1 MARPPP
7 SPDAIAAAN
16 AAAAASARPPPA
28 SSESNETSNAF
39 RRALET
45 QQSAELDDMWSARS
59 NPSVSS
65 YNSSTREMHRRA
77 VASAFFGPVSNATEA
92 IKETEEDQEP
102 PASQR
107 SIGSTMSSDRGNR
120 RRRRRRGTST
130 GGEGLFRRVFRHRTA
145 SESALTT
152 ATDAEKE
159 AEQQTEER
167 KRSLRQQLSLPLDSP
182 NREDETPEERA
193 RRRENRALFEEL
205 VHLANT
211 RQPVQFDT
219 FKQRSLRKNSRTR
232 SSREKSLSAQLRRS
246 GSAEAH
252 DLADSSSS
260 DEEEETSDR
269 EADIDDEAINTELL
283 EAYIAYSKS
292 IGHEPNIQLNPAMIP
307 LGKKKVTDP
316 KPRDS
321 HVDKDDSDDEEDQD
335 DDQYY
340 AHRVSY
346 IQERPVLKEHQHFW
360 TRFLGT
366 RYSKRRGCVQFW
378 TWLLIGIGVL
388 LWLGIS
394 LSSLQ
399 LNEVLHLDAFTV
411 QDVQI
416 TEDYTYLHFLEEVDF
431 HLTYTIETPVNG
443 NPNSSS
449 LFNALLLNEYEY
461 AHYVDGEPF
470 KYIEAGTTLRTT
482 YAYLPHT
489 YIDNT
494 IKETMYF
501 VMQPCFLE
509 RNPTADYCNTT
520 QLPTSVYSS
529 EKVYNLDQKKK
540 MKKKAA
546 WEHFNVTYLSV
557 NPMPVACSS
566 SGWLGGSYLLL
577 FLPYV
582 IITLFGL
589 RVFQMVRHCESWQ
602 KNLERIYSRE
612 LNVPENEVDYWQP
625 MPWDRKVPKTKLCG
639 PCCWK
644 KFRRPF
650 EPFYT
655 WWRHENYFTWI
666 FCPYRNER
674 LSRGERALIVV
685 CSLYITFYVLFIIV
699 MLRDSWGADI
709 TIFTSVVL
717 YAILISILP
726 SAGKA
731 IFKEL
736 FKLIFRQRRKY
747 YRAKAAGGNLKGFSF
762 RLAFLL
768 QFLVVVLLTLAQAP
782 IFYIWAFRSCLFLK
796 KFMWFGVLA
805 AIMRMSLVGLVQD
818 LAWYLIIKTWGWKDL
833 CPYCTERIKHC
844 DCFNDELLVL
854 AVERVG
860 PKWELIRVLDDLMAK
875 QHHYDSQFE
884 LYTSEQLRER
894 WEVLVERAEKHM
906 EKIEK
911 LRAYQEKKRLEALRH
926 DRVRRSLTS
935 FLSFRGTTHSGQ
947 PGSGKQVDG
956 DEDGD
961 TQRKSS
967 EAGSTS
973 SSTEET
979 RNRDSEVDIHVC
991 SLREKKILELNN
1003 KIKLDTFEK
1012 HYDSNISEVFHGLTH
1027 SVQQLRRHGKHKH
1040 KHKRETKS
1048 KSKGTDL
1055 EQIPEEDAH
1064 SDSEHEG
1071 SRSRTQLGSRGSRSS
1086 DGETMWVFD
1095 TPAQR
1100 LERREEEKLQRKR
1113 AFRILN
1119 DYKIES
1125 VDTNPEPNTPAE
1137 PMLSPILSRQGSMS
1151 AIGAAP
1157 LSTSRI
1163 SQQDSKK
1170 RPLLSTRNR
1179 PTTPR
1184 NEDLVILMPDDHEHG
1199 KNKEKVNLDEM
1210 VSGCVEDDYN
1220 DEDEDEDDEYP
1231 SDLERGTRPP
1241 RSGTTDQPPASAT
1254 RVYSVTERPQTL
1266 FRRVSASASAFAA
1279 WALNYDPNVK
1289 Y

>member
-1 MARPPP
+1 MAPP
-7 SPDAIAAAN
+7 SADAIAAAN
-16 AAAAASARPPPA
+16 AAAAASARPAPRSGESNAPPHALGIALEA
-28 SSESNETSNAF
+28 SQGSES
-39 RRALET
+39 
-45 QQSAELDDMWSARS
+45 LDLCSARS

-65 YNSSTREMHRRA
+65 FSSSTRDMNRLA
-77 VASAFFGPVSNATEA
+77 VASAFFGPVSGATEV
-92 IKETEEDQEP
+92 IEETDEGSEP
-102 PASQR
+102 LDSRR
-107 SIGSTMSSDRGNR
+107 SISSALSSDRGS
-120 RRRRRRGTST
+120 RRRRRGASSA
-130 GGEGLFRRVFRHRTA
+130 GEGLLRRVFRHRTA
-145 SESALTT
+145 SESALT
-152 ATDAEKE
+152 ATDTDEDE
-159 AEQQTEER
+159 DERAEQ
-167 KRSLRQQLSLPLDSP
+167 KRTLRQQLSLPLDSP
-182 NREDETPEERA
+182 DRDKETPQQRA
-193 RRRENRALFEEL
+193 RRRENRDMFEEL

-211 RQPVQFDT
+211 RQPVQFEA
-219 FKQRSLRKNSRTR
+219 FKQRALRRNSRVR
-232 SSREKSLSAQLRRS
+232 SGRDRSLGAQLRRS
-246 GSAEAH
+246 GSADTH
-252 DLADSSSS
+252 DVADWSSS
-260 DEEEETSDR
+260 DDEDST
-269 EADIDDEAINTELL
+269 DDEKDAEGEIINTELL

-292 IGHEPNIQLNPAMIP
+292 IGHEPNIQLNPTMVP
-307 LGKKKVTDP
+307 VGSER

-321 HVDKDDSDDEEDQD
+321 HVDKDEDDDEDDEEN
-335 DDQYY
+335 Y

-346 IQERPVLKEHQHFW
+346 IQERPVLKEHEHFW
-360 TRFLGT
+360 TGFLGT

-378 TWLLIGIGVL
+378 TWLLIGVGVL

-416 TEDYTYLHFLEEVDF
+416 TEDFTYLHFLEEVDF
-431 HLTYTIETPVNG
+431 HLTYTVETTAG
-443 NPNSSS
+443 ENPNGSY
-449 LFNALLLNEYEY
+449 FNALLLNEYEY
-461 AHYVDGEPF
+461 EHYVDGEPF
-470 KYIEAGTTLRTT
+470 KYIAAGSTLRTT

-501 VMQPCFLE
+501 VMQPCYLE

-540 MKKKAA
+540 MKRKPV

-577 FLPYV
+577 FLPYL

-589 RVFQMVRHCESWQ
+589 RVFQMVAHCESWQ

-612 LNVPENEVDYWQP
+612 LNVPENEVDYWQA

-731 IFKEL
+731 VFKEL

-747 YRAKAAGGNLKGFSF
+747 YRAKAEGGDLKGFSF

-768 QFLVVVLLTLAQAP
+768 QFLVVLLLTLAQAP

-796 KFMWFGVLA
+796 KFMWFGLLA
-805 AIMRMSLVGLVQD
+805 AIMRMSLLGLVQD

-875 QHHYDSQFE
+875 QHHYDPQFS

-894 WEVLVERAEKHM
+894 WDVLVERAEKHM

-926 DRVRRSLTS
+926 DRLRRSLTS

-947 PGSGKQVDG
+947 PDSGKLVDG
-956 DEDGD
+956 DEEETTG
-961 TQRKSS
+961 RKSS
-967 EAGSTS
+967 EVDSTS

-979 RNRDSEVDIHVC
+979 RNRESDVGIHVC

-1003 KIKLDTFEK
+1003 KIKLDTFDK
-1012 HYDSNISEVFHGLTH
+1012 HYDSNISEVFHSLTN
-1027 SVQQLRRHGKHKH
+1027 SVQKLRRHGKRKH
-1040 KHKRETKS
+1040 KSKS
-1048 KSKGTDL
+1048 KSKGTGL
-1055 EQIPEEDAH
+1055 ERIPEEGAH
-1064 SDSEHEG
+1064 GDSEHTT
-1071 SRSRTQLGSRGSRSS
+1071 SRSGTQLGSSGSRSS

-1113 AFRILN
+1113 AFRVLN

-1125 VDTNPEPNTPAE
+1125 VDNVEPSQPTA

-1151 AIGAAP
+1151 AISAGAP
-1157 LSTSRI
+1157 LSTSRV

-1184 NEDLVILMPDDHEHG
+1184 SEDLVILMPYEPTSQAKAKSKDKDE
-1199 KNKEKVNLDEM
+1199 LDEM
-1210 VSGCVEDDYN
+1210 ASGCVADDY
-1220 DEDEDEDDEYP
+1220 DDEDDEYP
-1231 SDLERGTRPP
+1231 SDLERGTLAP
-1241 RSGTTDQPPASAT
+1241 RSGATDQPSPSST
-1254 RVYSVTERPQTL
+1254 RVYTVTERPQTL
-1266 FRRVSASASAFAA
+1266 FRKVSASASAFAA
-1279 WALNYDPNVK
+1279 WALNYDPNAK

>member
-1 MARPPP
+1 MRHFSILAETHAMTAQGKPPP

-16 AAAAASARPPPA
+16 AAAAASANAAAAASALPAPVNSASIEPPSAFQRSLEAQPSA
-28 SSESNETSNAF
+28 SES
-39 RRALET
+39 
-45 QQSAELDDMWSARS
+45 DDLWSARS
-59 NPSVSS
+59 NPSISS
-65 YNSSTREMHRRA
+65 YNSSTREMHHRFIA
-77 VASAFFGPVSNATEA
+77 NTFFGPVSNATEA
-92 IKETEEDQEP
+92 IIETDEEQEP
-102 PASQR
+102 NSQR
-107 SIGSTMSSDRGNR
+107 SIGSAMSSDRGNK
-120 RRRRRRGTST
+120 RRRRRRGS
-130 GGEGLFRRVFRHRTA
+130 GEGLLRRVFRHRTA
-145 SESALTT
+145 SESALT
-152 ATDAEKE
+152 AT
-159 AEQQTEER
+159 TEEEEKPTR
-167 KRSLRQQLSLPLDSP
+167 QQRRSLRQQLSLPMDSP
-182 NREDETPEERA
+182 NRENETPDERA

-211 RQPVQFDT
+211 HQPVQFDT
-219 FKQRSLRKNSRTR
+219 FKQRRKGRSR
-232 SSREKSLSAQLRRS
+232 SGNKSLSAQLRRS

-252 DLADSSSS
+252 DVSDFSSS
-260 DEEEETSDR
+260 DSETSD
-269 EADIDDEAINTELL
+269 EEMEEMINTELL

-307 LGKKKVTDP
+307 LGADD

-321 HVDKDDSDDEEDQD
+321 HVDRDDSDDEDPHV
-335 DDQYY
+335 

-346 IQERPVLKEHQHFW
+346 IHDRPVVKEHEHFW
-360 TRFLGT
+360 TGFLGT
-366 RYSKRRGCVQFW
+366 RYSRRRGCVQFW
-378 TWLLIGIGVL
+378 TWLLIGVGVL

-399 LNEVLHLDAFTV
+399 LNEVLHLDAFTAQNV
-411 QDVQI
+411 QVTQDF
-416 TEDYTYLHFLEEVDF
+416 TFLHFLEEVDF
-431 HLTYTIETPVNG
+431 HLTYTIETPNPDTQS
-443 NPNSSS
+443 NPNASY
-449 LFNALLLNEYEY
+449 FNALLLNEYEY
-461 AHYVDGEPF
+461 EHYIDGEPYE
-470 KYIEAGTTLRTT
+470 YIEAGTTLRTK

-501 VMQPCFLE
+501 VVQPCYLE
-509 RNPTADYCNTT
+509 RNPTADYCQTG

-529 EKVYNLDQKKK
+529 EKIYNLDQKKK
-540 MKKKAA
+540 MAKKEA
-546 WEHFNVTYLSV
+546 WEEFNVTYMSV

-577 FLPYV
+577 FLPYL

-589 RVFQMVRHCESWQ
+589 RVFQMISHCEGWQ
-602 KNLERIYSRE
+602 KNIERIYSRE

-639 PCCWK
+639 PCCWS

-731 IFKEL
+731 VFKEL

-747 YRAKAAGGNLKGFSF
+747 FRAKAAGGDLSGFSF
-762 RLAFLL
+762 RLAFIL
-768 QFLVVVLLTLAQAP
+768 QVLVVVLLTLAQAP

-805 AIMRMSLVGLVQD
+805 AIMRMSLMGLVLD
-818 LAWYLIIKTWGWKDL
+818 FAWYLIIKTWGWKDL

-860 PKWELIRVLDDLMAK
+860 PKWELIRVLDGLMAK
-875 QHHYDSQFE
+875 QHHYDPQFE
-884 LYTSEQLRER
+884 LYTYEQLRER

-935 FLSFRGTTHSGQ
+935 FLSFRGTTQSDQ
-947 PGSGKQVDG
+947 PGSGKLEG
-956 DEDGD
+956 EDD
-961 TQRKSS
+961 TTHRKSS
-967 EAGSTS
+967 EVGSTS
-973 SSTEET
+973 SSTEEN
-979 RNRDSEVDIHVC
+979 RNRDSDVDVRVC
-991 SLREKKILELNN
+991 SLREKKVLELND

-1012 HYDSNISEVFHGLTH
+1012 HYDSNISEVFHALTQ
-1027 SVQQLRRHGKHKH
+1027 SVQKLRHHGKS
-1040 KHKRETKS
+1040 KRKAKS
-1048 KSKGTDL
+1048 KSKSAGL
-1055 EQIPEEDAH
+1055 EQIPEEDQ
-1064 SDSEHEG
+1064 SDNEHEV
-1071 SRSRTQLGSRGSRSS
+1071 SRSHTQVGSSGSQSTN
-1086 DGETMWVFD
+1086 GETMWVFD

-1113 AFRILN
+1113 AFRVLN

-1125 VDTNPEPNTPAE
+1125 VDPNPEPRAPAS

-1151 AIGAAP
+1151 AISGAGP
-1157 LSTSRI
+1157 LSTSRV
-1163 SQQDSKK
+1163 SPDTKK

-1184 NEDLVILMPDDHEHG
+1184 SEDLVILMPDEH
-1199 KNKEKVNLDEM
+1199 KSKDKDKVNLDELAT
-1210 VSGCVEDDYN
+1210 GCVDDY
-1220 DEDEDEDDEYP
+1220 DDEDDEYP
-1231 SDLERGTRPP
+1231 SDLERGTRQPLSNAP
-1241 RSGTTDQPPASAT
+1241 DQPPQSTT

-1266 FRRVSASASAFAA
+1266 LRRVSASASAFAA

>member
-1 MARPPP
+1 
-7 SPDAIAAAN
+7 
-16 AAAAASARPPPA
+16 
-28 SSESNETSNAF
+28 
-39 RRALET
+39 
-45 QQSAELDDMWSARS
+45 
-59 NPSVSS
+59 
-65 YNSSTREMHRRA
+65 
-77 VASAFFGPVSNATEA
+77 
-92 IKETEEDQEP
+92 
-102 PASQR
+102 
-107 SIGSTMSSDRGNR
+107 
-120 RRRRRRGTST
+120 
-130 GGEGLFRRVFRHRTA
+130 
-145 SESALTT
+145 
-152 ATDAEKE
+152 
-159 AEQQTEER
+159 
-167 KRSLRQQLSLPLDSP
+167 
-182 NREDETPEERA
+182 
-193 RRRENRALFEEL
+193 
-205 VHLANT
+205 
-211 RQPVQFDT
+211 
-219 FKQRSLRKNSRTR
+219 
-232 SSREKSLSAQLRRS
+232 
-246 GSAEAH
+246 
-252 DLADSSSS
+252 
-260 DEEEETSDR
+260 
-269 EADIDDEAINTELL
+269 
-283 EAYIAYSKS
+283 
-292 IGHEPNIQLNPAMIP
+292 MIP
-307 LGKKKVTDP
+307 LGADR

-321 HVDKDDSDDEEDQD
+321 HVDND
-335 DDQYY
+335 DDDDDGENFTKR
-340 AHRVSY
+340 ASY
-346 IQERPVLKEHQHFW
+346 IQERPVLEEHQHFW
-360 TRFLGT
+360 TGFLGT

-378 TWLLIGIGVL
+378 TWLLIGVGVL

-411 QDVQI
+411 QNVQI
-416 TEDYTYLHFLEEVDF
+416 TEDFTYLHFLEEVDF
-431 HLTYTIETPVNG
+431 HLTYTIETPPGESVNE
-443 NPNSSS
+443 S

-470 KYIEAGTTLRTT
+470 KYIAEGSTFRTT

-501 VMQPCFLE
+501 VMQPCYLE
-509 RNPTADYCNTT
+509 RNPTADYCNTS

-540 MKKKAA
+540 MKKKAV

-577 FLPYV
+577 FLPYL

-589 RVFQMVRHCESWQ
+589 RIFQMVRHCESWQ
-602 KNLERIYSRE
+602 KNIERIYSRE

-655 WWRHENYFTWI
+655 WWRHENYFTWV

-731 IFKEL
+731 AFKEL

-747 YRAKAAGGNLKGFSF
+747 FRAKAAGGDLKGFSF

-768 QFLVVVLLTLAQAP
+768 QFLVVVLLTLAQGP

-805 AIMRMSLVGLVQD
+805 AIMRMSLMGLVQD
-818 LAWYLIIKTWGWKDL
+818 FAWYLIIKTWGWKDL
-833 CPYCTERIKHC
+833 CPYCTERIAHC

-875 QHHYDSQFE
+875 QHHYDPQFE

-911 LRAYQEKKRLEALRH
+911 LRAYQEKKRLDALRH
-926 DRVRRSLTS
+926 ERVRRSLTS
-935 FLSFRGTTHSGQ
+935 FLSFRGTTHSDQ

-956 DEDGD
+956 DEDERTG
-961 TQRKSS
+961 RKSS
-967 EAGSTS
+967 EVGSTS

-979 RNRDSEVDIHVC
+979 RNQESEVDIHVC

-1012 HYDSNISEVFHGLTH
+1012 HYDSNISEVFHSLTN
-1027 SVQQLRRHGKHKH
+1027 SVQKLRRHGKHKH
-1040 KHKRETKS
+1040 KHKSKS
-1048 KSKGTDL
+1048 KSKGASL
-1055 EQIPEEDAH
+1055 EQIPEEGAH
-1064 SDSEHEG
+1064 SDSEDDT
-1071 SRSRTQLGSRGSRSS
+1071 SRSRTQLGSLGSRSS

-1113 AFRILN
+1113 AFRVLN
-1119 DYKIES
+1119 DYRIET
-1125 VDTNPEPNTPAE
+1125 VANPEPSTPAE
-1137 PMLSPILSRQGSMS
+1137 PMLSPILSHQGSMS
-1151 AIGAAP
+1151 AISTGAP
-1157 LSTSRI
+1157 LSTSRV

-1170 RPLLSTRNR
+1170 RSLLSTRNS
-1179 PTTPR
+1179 PATPR
-1184 NEDLVILMPDDHEHG
+1184 SEDLVILMPDEPNTHAKG
-1199 KNKEKVNLDEM
+1199 KSKDKVDLDEM
-1210 VSGCVEDDYN
+1210 ASGCVADDY
-1220 DEDEDEDDEYP
+1220 DDDDDDDEYP
-1231 SDLERGTRPP
+1231 SDLERGTRAPL
-1241 RSGTTDQPPASAT
+1241 SGAPDQPPPSAT

-1266 FRRVSASASAFAA
+1266 FRRVSASASVTLPLGVALRTSSTIVLCSETSKQHRTLQCHKIFGVRQPRAFQN
-1279 WALNYDPNVK
+1279 LSQRSQG
-1289 Y
+1289 

>member
-1 MARPPP
+1 MAARGRSPP

-16 AAAAASARPPPA
+16 AAAAASARPAPSNSASNEPPTIFQRSLEA
-28 SSESNETSNAF
+28 PQSSEF
-39 RRALET
+39 
-45 QQSAELDDMWSARS
+45 DDMWSARS

-65 YNSSTREMHRRA
+65 YNSSTREMHHRA
-77 VASAFFGPVSNATEA
+77 IASAFFGPMSNATEVIVEA
-92 IKETEEDQEP
+92 EDEEP
-102 PASQR
+102 TSQR
-107 SIGSTMSSDRGNR
+107 SIEAVSSDRGRRHR
-120 RRRRRRGTST
+120 RRHRGAST
-130 GGEGLFRRVFRHRTA
+130 NGDGLLRRVFRHRTA

-152 ATDAEKE
+152 ATEE
-159 AEQQTEER
+159 EEQEEEQAQQR
-167 KRSLRQQLSLPLDSP
+167 ALRQQLSLPLDSP
-182 NREDETPEERA
+182 NREEETAEQRA
-193 RRRENRALFEEL
+193 RRRENRVLFEEL

-211 RQPVQFDT
+211 QQPVHFDT
-219 FKQRSLRKNSRTR
+219 FKQKSLRKNSRSR
-232 SSREKSLSAQLRRS
+232 SSNKSLSAQLRRS

-252 DLADSSSS
+252 DIPDFSSSE
-260 DEEEETSDR
+260 DESETSDSDVR
-269 EADIDDEAINTELL
+269 IEDERINTELL

-292 IGHEPNIQLNPAMIP
+292 IGHEPNIQLNPEMIP
-307 LGKKKVTDP
+307 LGTDR

-321 HVDKDDSDDEEDQD
+321 HVDQDDSEDDEE
-335 DDQYY
+335 YE
-340 AHRVSY
+340 ATRASY
-346 IQERPVLKEHQHFW
+346 IQERHVLKEHEHLW
-360 TRFLGT
+360 TGFLGT

-378 TWLLIGIGVL
+378 IWLGIGVGVL

-394 LSSLQ
+394 LSSLE

-411 QDVQI
+411 QNVQI
-416 TEDYTYLHFLEEVDF
+416 TEDYTFLHFLEEVDF
-431 HLTYTIETPVNG
+431 HLTYTIETPKSD
-443 NPNSSS
+443 NPNSSY
-449 LFNALLLNEYEY
+449 FNALLLNEYEY
-461 AHYVDGEPF
+461 EHYVEGEPF
-470 KYIEAGTTLRTT
+470 KYIEEGTTLRTN

-501 VMQPCFLE
+501 VMQPCYLE
-509 RNPTADYCNTT
+509 RNPTVDYCQTG

-540 MKKKAA
+540 MRNKGA
-546 WEHFNVTYLSV
+546 WENFNVTYLSV

-589 RVFQMVRHCESWQ
+589 RVFQMVIHCESWQ

-625 MPWDRKVPKTKLCG
+625 TPWDRKVPKTKLCG

-644 KFRRPF
+644 KFRHPF

-747 YRAKAAGGNLKGFSF
+747 YRAKAAGGDLSGFSF

-768 QFLVVVLLTLAQAP
+768 QVLVVVLLTLAQVP

-796 KFMWFGVLA
+796 KFMWFGLLA
-805 AIMRMSLVGLVQD
+805 AIMRMSLMGLVQD
-818 LAWYLIIKTWGWKDL
+818 FAWYLIIKTWGWKDL
-833 CPYCTERIKHC
+833 CPYCTERIAHC

-860 PKWELIRVLDDLMAK
+860 PKWELIRVLDDVMAK
-875 QHHYDSQFE
+875 QHHYDPQFE
-884 LYTSEQLRER
+884 LYTAEQLRER

-911 LRAYQEKKRLEALRH
+911 LQAYQEKKRLEALRH

-935 FLSFRGTTHSGQ
+935 FLSFRGTSEQHQ
-947 PGSGKQVDG
+947 SGKELE
-956 DEDGD
+956 DEEVNET

-967 EAGSTS
+967 EAASTS
-973 SSTEET
+973 SSTD
-979 RNRDSEVDIHVC
+979 RNHDSGVDLHVC

-1012 HYDSNISEVFHGLTH
+1012 HYDSNISEVFHALTH
-1027 SVQQLRRHGKHKH
+1027 SVQKLRRHGKHK
-1040 KHKRETKS
+1040 TKS
-1048 KSKGTDL
+1048 KTKSSGL
-1055 EQIPEEDAH
+1055 EQIPEEGH
-1064 SDSEHEG
+1064 SDSEHDG
-1071 SRSRTQLGSRGSRSS
+1071 SRTRTQLGSSDSRTS

-1100 LERREEEKLQRKR
+1100 LQRREEEKLQRKR
-1113 AFRILN
+1113 AFQVLN

-1125 VDTNPEPNTPAE
+1125 VDTNPEPNAPAG
-1137 PMLSPILSRQGSMS
+1137 PILSPILSRQGSMS
-1151 AIGAAP
+1151 AISGAAP
-1157 LSTSRI
+1157 LSTSRV
-1163 SQQDSKK
+1163 SQQDTKR
-1170 RPLLSTRNR
+1170 RPLLSART

-1184 NEDLVILMPDDHEHG
+1184 SEDLVILMPDGPKHG
-1199 KNKEKVNLDEM
+1199 KTKDKVNLDEM
-1210 VSGCVEDDYN
+1210 ATGCVEDDYN
-1220 DEDEDEDDEYP
+1220 DDDDDQYP
-1231 SDLERGTRPP
+1231 SDLERGTHQPL
-1241 RSGTTDQPPASAT
+1241 SGAPDQPPQSST
-1254 RVYSVTERPQTL
+1254 RMYSVTERPQTL

>member
-1 MARPPP
+1 MAARARPPP
-7 SPDAIAAAN
+7 SADAIAAAN
-16 AAAAASARPPPA
+16 AAAATSARPAPA
-28 SSESNETSNAF
+28 SSASNEPSAAF
-39 RRALET
+39 QRAVDAP
-45 QQSAELDDMWSARS
+45 QSSECDDMWSARS

-65 YNSSTREMHRRA
+65 YNSSTREMNHRA
-77 VASAFFGPVSNATEA
+77 IASAFFGPVSTAAEPIA
-92 IKETEEDQEP
+92 ETDEGPEP
-102 PASQR
+102 PVSQR
-107 SIGSTMSSDRGNR
+107 SIGSTMSIDRGNR
-120 RRRRRRGTST
+120 RRRRRRGTSSN
-130 GGEGLFRRVFRHRTA
+130 GDGLLRRVFRPRTA
-145 SESALTT
+145 SESALM
-152 ATDAEKE
+152 TDADEE
-159 AEQQTEER
+159 EEEEGGEEMQHEQKRNLR
-167 KRSLRQQLSLPLDSP
+167 KQLSLPLDSP
-182 NREDETPEERA
+182 NREEETPEERE

-211 RQPVQFDT
+211 HQPVQFDT
-219 FKQRSLRKNSRTR
+219 FRQRSLRKNSRA
-232 SSREKSLSAQLRRS
+232 KSNRGTAQLRRS
-246 GSAEAH
+246 GSADAH
-252 DLADSSSS
+252 DVEGVSSS
-260 DEEEETSDR
+260 EEESSDGD
-269 EADIDDEAINTELL
+269 ADMDDEVINTELL
-283 EAYIAYSKS
+283 EVYIAYSKS

-307 LGKKKVTDP
+307 LGVDR

-321 HVDKDDSDDEEDQD
+321 YVDQD
-335 DDQYY
+335 NSDEDHDESYD
-340 AHRVSY
+340 HRASY
-346 IQERPVLKEHQHFW
+346 IQERPVVHEHEHFW
-360 TRFLGT
+360 TGFLGT

-378 TWLLIGIGVL
+378 IWLLVGVGVL

-399 LNEVLHLDAFTV
+399 LNEVLHLDAFTA

-431 HLTYTIETPVNG
+431 HLTYTIETP
-443 NPNSSS
+443 NPEALSANSNSSY
-449 LFNALLLNEYEY
+449 FNALLLNEYEFE
-461 AHYVDGEPF
+461 HYIDGEPF
-470 KYIEAGTTLRTT
+470 KYIEAGSTLRTT

-501 VMQPCFLE
+501 VMQPCYLE
-509 RNPTADYCNTT
+509 RNPTADYCQTG

-529 EKVYNLDQKKK
+529 EKIYNLDQKKK
-540 MKKKAA
+540 MAKKGA
-546 WEHFNVTYLSV
+546 WEHFNVTYVSV

-589 RVFQMVRHCESWQ
+589 RVFQMVIHCESWQ

-639 PCCWK
+639 PCCWR

-726 SAGKA
+726 PAGKA
-731 IFKEL
+731 VFKEL

-747 YRAKAAGGNLKGFSF
+747 FRAKSAGGNLKGFSF

-796 KFMWFGVLA
+796 KFMWFGLLA
-805 AIMRMSLVGLVQD
+805 AIMRMSLMGLVQD
-818 LAWYLIIKTWGWKDL
+818 LLWYVIIKTWGWKDL

-860 PKWELIRVLDDLMAK
+860 PKWELIRLMDDLMAK
-875 QHHYDSQFE
+875 QHHYDQQFE

-894 WEVLVERAEKHM
+894 WEVLVERAEMHM
-906 EKIEK
+906 EKFEK
-911 LRAYQEKKRLEALRH
+911 LRAFQEKKRLDAMRN

-935 FLSFRGTTHSGQ
+935 FLSFRGTSDQ
-947 PGSGKQVDG
+947 PESGKHVEG
-956 DEDGD
+956 DDD
-961 TQRKSS
+961 VATHRKSS
-967 EAGSTS
+967 DADSMTS
-973 SSTEET
+973 STDT
-979 RNRDSEVDIHVC
+979 RNRDSDIDIHVC

-1012 HYDSNISEVFHGLTH
+1012 HYDSNISEVFHALTH
-1027 SVQQLRRHGKHKH
+1027 SVQKLRHHGKHKR
-1040 KHKRETKS
+1040 KTKS
-1048 KSKGTDL
+1048 KSKGTGL
-1055 EQIPEEDAH
+1055 EQIPEEGAH

-1071 SRSRTQLGSRGSRSS
+1071 SRSKTQVGSSGSRSS

-1113 AFRILN
+1113 AFRVLN

-1125 VDTNPEPNTPAE
+1125 VDATLEPSTPAA
-1137 PMLSPILSRQGSMS
+1137 PMLSPVLSRQGSTS
-1151 AIGAAP
+1151 AISGAAP
-1157 LSTSRI
+1157 LSTSRV
-1163 SQQDSKK
+1163 SQQDPKK

-1184 NEDLVILMPDDHEHG
+1184 SEDLVILMPEAQDKHSKD
-1199 KNKEKVNLDEM
+1199 KDKVNLDEM
-1210 VSGCVEDDYN
+1210 ASGCVEDDYN
-1220 DEDEDEDDEYP
+1220 DDDEDEYP

-1241 RSGTTDQPPASAT
+1241 RSDFTDQPPPSRS

>member
-1 MARPPP
+1 MTARGRPPP

-16 AAAAASARPPPA
+16 AAAAAFALPAPANSASNEPSSAFQRAPEA
-28 SSESNETSNAF
+28 QQSSSES
-39 RRALET
+39 
-45 QQSAELDDMWSARS
+45 DDMWSARS

-65 YNSSTREMHRRA
+65 YNSSTREMHHH
-77 VASAFFGPVSNATEA
+77 VIASAFFGPISNATEA
-92 IKETEEDQEP
+92 IIETDEEQEP
-102 PASQR
+102 TSQR
-107 SIGSTMSSDRGNR
+107 SIGSTLSSDKGNR
-120 RRRRRRGTST
+120 RRRRRRGS
-130 GGEGLFRRVFRHRTA
+130 GEGLLRRVFRHRTA

-152 ATDAEKE
+152 ATEE
-159 AEQQTEER
+159 EEEEEEQTREQR
-167 KRSLRQQLSLPLDSP
+167 RSLRQHLSLPMNSP
-182 NREDETPEERA
+182 NREHETPEEKA

-211 RQPVQFDT
+211 HQPVQFDT
-219 FKQRSLRKNSRTR
+219 FKQRSVRKNGRSR
-232 SSREKSLSAQLRRS
+232 SSNKSLSAQLRRS
-246 GSAEAH
+246 GSSEAH
-252 DLADSSSS
+252 DVSEFSSS
-260 DEEEETSDR
+260 DSETSD
-269 EADIDDEAINTELL
+269 DEEIEDEMINTELL

-292 IGHEPNIQLNPAMIP
+292 IGHEPNIQLTLAMIP
-307 LGKKKVTDP
+307 IGTDP

-321 HVDKDDSDDEEDQD
+321 HVDKDDSDDEEQFV
-335 DDQYY
+335 
-340 AHRVSY
+340 AHRASY
-346 IQERPVLKEHQHFW
+346 IHERPVVKEHEHVW
-360 TRFLGT
+360 TGFLGT

-378 TWLLIGIGVL
+378 TWLMVGVGVL

-399 LNEVLHLDAFTV
+399 LNEVLHLDAFTAQNV
-411 QDVQI
+411 QVTQ
-416 TEDYTYLHFLEEVDF
+416 DYTFLHFLEEVDF
-431 HLTYTIETPVNG
+431 HLTYTVETPNPDTLSSSA
-443 NPNSSS
+443 NPNSSY
-449 LFNALLLNEYEY
+449 FNALLLNENEYE
-461 AHYVDGEPF
+461 HYIDGEPF
-470 KYIEAGTTLRTT
+470 EYIEAGSTLRTT

-501 VMQPCFLE
+501 VVQPCYLE
-509 RNPTADYCNTT
+509 RNPRADYCQTG
-520 QLPTSVYSS
+520 QLPTSVHSS
-529 EKVYNLDQKKK
+529 EKIYNLDQKKK
-540 MKKKAA
+540 MANKEA
-546 WEHFNVTYLSV
+546 WEHFNVTYMSV

-577 FLPYV
+577 FLPYL

-589 RVFQMVRHCESWQ
+589 RVFQMISHCESWQ
-602 KNLERIYSRE
+602 KNIERIYSRE

-639 PCCWK
+639 PCCWS

-699 MLRDSWGADI
+699 MLRDSWGTDI

-747 YRAKAAGGNLKGFSF
+747 FRAKAAGGNLAGFSF
-762 RLAFLL
+762 RFAFLL
-768 QFLVVVLLTLAQAP
+768 QVLVVVLLTLAQVP

-805 AIMRMSLVGLVQD
+805 AIMRMSLMGLVLD
-818 LAWYLIIKTWGWKDL
+818 FAWYLIIKTWGWKDL

-860 PKWELIRVLDDLMAK
+860 PKWELIKVLDGLMAK
-875 QHHYDSQFE
+875 QHRYDPQFE

-906 EKIEK
+906 EKMEK

-935 FLSFRGTTHSGQ
+935 FLSFRGTTQSDQ
-947 PGSGKQVDG
+947 PGSGKLDG
-956 DEDGD
+956 EDD
-961 TQRKSS
+961 TTQRKSS

-973 SSTEET
+973 SSTEEN
-979 RNRDSEVDIHVC
+979 RNRDSDVDIHVC

-1012 HYDSNISEVFHGLTH
+1012 HYDSNISEVFHALTH
-1027 SVQQLRRHGKHKH
+1027 SVQKLRHHGKSERK
-1040 KHKRETKS
+1040 TKS
-1048 KSKGTDL
+1048 KSKSVGL
-1055 EQIPEEDAH
+1055 EQIPEEDQ
-1064 SDSEHEG
+1064 SDNDHEG
-1071 SRSRTQLGSRGSRSS
+1071 SRSRTRLGSASRST

-1113 AFRILN
+1113 AFRVLN
-1119 DYKIES
+1119 NYKIES
-1125 VDTNPEPNTPAE
+1125 VDPNPEPST

-1151 AIGAAP
+1151 AISGAAP
-1157 LSTSRI
+1157 LSTSRM
-1163 SQQDSKK
+1163 SQDTKK
-1170 RPLLSTRNR
+1170 RPLLSSRNR

-1184 NEDLVILMPDDHEHG
+1184 SEDLVILVPDEH
-1199 KNKEKVNLDEM
+1199 KSKDKDKVNLDELA
-1210 VSGCVEDDYN
+1210 SGCVEDYN
-1220 DEDEDEDDEYP
+1220 DDEDDEYP
-1231 SDLERGTRPP
+1231 SDLERGTRQPL
-1241 RSGTTDQPPASAT
+1241 SDQPPQSST